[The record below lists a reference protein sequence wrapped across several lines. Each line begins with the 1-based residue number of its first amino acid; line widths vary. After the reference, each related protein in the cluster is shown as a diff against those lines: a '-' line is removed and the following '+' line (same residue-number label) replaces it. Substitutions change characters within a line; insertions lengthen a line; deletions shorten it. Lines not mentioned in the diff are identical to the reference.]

1 MNLKKKP
8 VTRLRHLIGKNW
20 YRFRVLIP
28 IQSVSKQEK
37 HWKAVSSYGADDVIT
52 AVTVAAAAAANVVAV
67 AAAAGL
73 KVAFISFI
81 CFYFTLCKSFEALTS
96 F

>member
-1 MNLKKKP
+1 M
-8 VTRLRHLIGKNW
+8 

-67 AAAAGL
+67 AAAAAL

>member
-1 MNLKKKP
+1 MNFEIKP
-8 VTRLRHLIGKNW
+8 VTPLRHLIGKNC
-20 YRFRVLIP
+20 V
-28 IQSVSKQEK
+28 SVPCVNSNPKCKQAKK
-37 HWKAVSSYGADDVIT
+37 HWKAVSSYGADDVII
-52 AVTVAAAAAANVVAV
+52 AVTDAAAAAYVVAV
-67 AAAAGL
+67 AAAGL